1 MSVRQRVSPR
11 VAVALIVLA
20 SFTLWATLGYM
31 ASVPRF
37 FMDEIYYMKTA
48 VSFAQGGGLQFEGTP
63 WGYGPVF
70 PVVAGAI
77 VRLTPNQEVAYE
89 LVKVMNALLFALAAV
104 PIYLLSRRLLPTWPS
119 VAVVALSAA
128 IPSTMYASVSMTESL
143 GYLLSCWAIYLITL
157 VFERP
162 SVAHQAAALA
172 ATLAA
177 IATRPQLV
185 ALYGGYL
192 VGLGLLGIVSRRQRS
207 QFPWRSL
214 WPTALSIVAGLGW
227 LAWPLVHGH
236 GIGQSLG
243 SYSVLAQSYNPLE
256 VAKWFAYH
264 VGLLTLYLG
273 VVPVVIAPIVVV
285 RWWKQAES
293 GGRGEAAFLS
303 QFAAQNLVGVGLVAA
318 FASTPAGLGILY
330 DRYLFYLVPLWL
342 IGLAVWLRDGMP
354 RPTRPLVLGSIGSI
368 VLVATLPFGVIGG
381 QSWFRRFEAIATGI
395 WGKIDLVTARLPL
408 VSLRAAAI
416 LLVVVTVAVVTLV
429 PRRFRWIPPAI
440 VALAFA
446 ANLSLS
452 WRSAFVD
459 ASAYGLSP
467 PGTRTWV
474 DDRIGQH
481 ADVTVLIV
489 NRTCQLASQER
500 FAGLETDFFNRSVR
514 ATATLGGEGGL
525 APTALQVLPD
535 GKLRR
540 RSGKRLTTRYVVA
553 PAGVRIRG
561 RQLATG
567 MSPHLVLW
575 DAGDDVRVENATS
588 AQQVLAIPC
597 AG

>member
-1 MSVRQRVSPR
+1 MSVRRHVSPR
-11 VAVALIVLA
+11 VALAFIVLA
-20 SFTLWATLGYM
+20 SFALWATLGYV

-48 VSFAQGGGLQFEGTP
+48 VSFAQGHGLQFEGAP
-63 WGYGPVF
+63 WGYGPLF
-70 PVVAGAI
+70 PVVVGAI

-89 LVKVMNALLFALAAV
+89 LVKVMNALLFALAAIPV
-104 PIYLLSRRLLPTWPS
+104 YLLSRRLLPPWPS
-119 VAVVALSAA
+119 IAVVALSAA
-128 IPSTMYASVSMTESL
+128 MPSTMYASVSMTESL
-143 GYLLSCWAIYLITL
+143 GYLISCWAMYLIAL
-157 VFERP
+157 SLERP
-162 SVAHQAAALA
+162 SVPRQAAALCVM
-172 ATLAA
+172 LVA

-207 QFPWRSL
+207 QFLSSSL
-214 WPTALSIVAGLGW
+214 WPTALSIVAGLAW
-227 LAWPLVHGH
+227 LAWPLVHGR

-243 SYSVLAQSYNPLE
+243 SYSVLAQSYDPLE

-264 VGLLTLYLG
+264 LGLLTLYLG
-273 VVPVVIAPIVVV
+273 VVPMAIAPIVVM
-285 RWWKQAES
+285 RWWKQAEN
-293 GGRGEAAFLS
+293 GGRCEATFVS
-303 QFAAQNLVGVGLVAA
+303 QLAAQNLVGVGLVAA

-354 RPTRPLVLGSIGSI
+354 RPMRPLVLGSVGSV
-368 VLVATLPFGVIGG
+368 VLVATLPFDVVGG
-381 QSWFRRFEAIATGI
+381 QSWFRRFEAVATGV
-395 WGKIDLVTARLPL
+395 WGKIDPVTARLPL

-416 LLVVVTVAVVTLV
+416 LMVVATVAVVTLV
-429 PRRFRWIPPAI
+429 PRRFRWIPPGI
-440 VALAFA
+440 VALVFA

-474 DDRIGQH
+474 DDRIGQD
-481 ADVTVLIV
+481 ARVTVLIV
-489 NRTCQLASQER
+489 NRTCQLAAQER
-500 FAGLETDFFNRSVR
+500 FAGLETNFFNRSVR
-514 ATATLGGEGGL
+514 ATATLGGAGGL

-535 GKLRR
+535 GELRR
-540 RSGKRLTTRYVVA
+540 RSGKRLTTRYLVA
-553 PAGVRIRG
+553 PAGVRLRG

-567 MSPHLVLW
+567 MLPHLVLW
-575 DAGDDVRVENATS
+575 DAGDDVRVQNATS
-588 AQQVLAIPC
+588 ARQVLATPC
-597 AG
+597 AS